1 MTYIQKRQAINGFGL
16 AECSYAP
23 NLKQPRHTHLL
34 ASFSFVL
41 AGGYTEDYGS
51 QSQTRRAATV
61 VFHPPNESHAVDFQ
75 SGARIL
81 NVEISSQKLAYL
93 RELSN
98 SFDEAASRRTKTIA
112 RLGREIHRE
121 FRRMDSV
128 SALAIEGLIFQLLAE
143 SARGEISATEKKSPR
158 WLKETRDFLHD
169 NFSESVTVETLARIA
184 DVHPAHLARVFRREF
199 DCTIGEYVRRLR
211 VEFARRQIS
220 TTDLPLSEIA
230 LAAGFADQSHLN
242 KTFKNLLGA
251 TPLEYKKLARRML
264 A

>member
-1 MTYIQKRQAINGFGL
+1 MTIIRKRQAINGFGL

-23 NLKQPRHTHLL
+23 KLKQPRHTHLL

-51 QSQTRRAATV
+51 QSLPRRASTV
-61 VFHPPNESHAVDFQ
+61 VFHPPYESHAVDFEN
-75 SGARIL
+75 GARIL
-81 NVEISSQKLAYL
+81 NVEISDERLAYI
-93 RELSN
+93 RERSICF
-98 SFDEAASRRTKTIA
+98 SEPASRRTEKIA
-112 RLGREIHRE
+112 RLGREIYRE
-121 FRRMDSV
+121 FRRPDSV
-128 SALAIEGLIFQLLAE
+128 SALAIEGLIFQILAE
-143 SARGEISATEKKSPR
+143 SARVKISSQEKKSPR
-158 WLKETRDFLHD
+158 WLKQTRDFLHD
-169 NFSESVTVETLARIA
+169 NFSESITVETLARIA

-220 TTDLPLSEIA
+220 TTDTPLCEIA

-251 TPLEYKKLARRML
+251 TPLEYKKRERQML